1 MPRALDDLL
10 RQTTILTLAAGIAI
24 AWSGVEL
31 AQAISSAIVG
41 FIPETPYPDVPE
53 GLDLFNRML
62 VVDIGDHHLALG
74 AVLDRLIAFA
84 LIVGGVM
91 LVLRRRPAA

>member
-10 RQTTILTLAAGIAI
+10 RQPTILTLAAGIAI
-24 AWSGVEL
+24 GWSAVEV

-41 FIPETPYPDVPE
+41 FIPETPYPDLPE
-53 GLDLFNRML
+53 GLDLFNRTL
-62 VVDIGDHHLALG
+62 VLDIGDHHLALG

-84 LIVGGVM
+84 LILGGVV
-91 LVLRRRPAA
+91 LVVRRRPVT